1 MSKEFGEYYL
11 GKETE
16 ALMEEAYLEG
26 GRRYFVGHTK
36 EYVKVALET
45 EKNLANTCITG
56 RVEGKVKDGLYL
68 LVEF

>member
-1 MSKEFGEYYL
+1 
-11 GKETE
+11 
-16 ALMEEAYLEG
+16 MEEAYLEG